1 MFLIPYVRKSGLSL
15 VFLSDGGKRIWETAA
30 EDETLEPEEF
40 VREYFESNG
49 LWGSVR
55 PSPRKDVLLF
65 EVDTTKTRL
74 VEFYSS
80 VDEFVPAGA
89 DVWRPFFW
97 LEGGEREREM
107 MSLGRFG
114 TAADLGLL
122 LA

>member
-1 MFLIPYVRKSGLSL
+1 MFLVPYIRKPGLSL
-15 VFLSDGGKRIWETAA
+15 VFLADGGKQIWEI
-30 EDETLEPEEF
+30 DEALAPEEC
-40 VREYFESNG
+40 VREYFEANG
-49 LWGSVR
+49 LWGTLR

-97 LEGGEREREM
+97 LEGGEPERQQI
-107 MSLGRFG
+107 SLGRFG
-114 TAADLGLL
+114 TAADLGHL